1 MDVTEYIK
9 ILTTILAIVNP
20 ISTVPYFLSFTENNV
35 KKRPQVAKEA
45 TICAFIIMAVFVF
58 IGAHILSFFNITIDG
73 FRIAGGLLLLYLSF
87 NMLFAKKKIRHT
99 EEENREAKEKEDS
112 VAIVPIT
119 IPLLAGPG
127 TISTIILLSSRF
139 ESFTEKLILVS
150 ACFFVTMIIWLSFK
164 LAPQISRTIGLTGM
178 NIITRIMGL
187 ILASIAVEFVING
200 LRNALP
206 GLAG

>member
-1 MDVTEYIK
+1 MDFSEYIK
-9 ILTTILAIVNP
+9 MLTTILAIVNP
-20 ISTVPYFLSFTENNV
+20 ISTIPYFLSFTENDI
-35 KKRPQVAKEA
+35 KKRPLVAKEA
-45 TICAFIIMAVFVF
+45 TLCVFVIMVVFVF
-58 IGAHILSFFNITIDG
+58 LGAYILDFFSITIDG

-99 EEENREAKEKEDS
+99 EEENKEAKEKEDS
-112 VAIVPIT
+112 VAIVPIA

-127 TISTIILLSSRF
+127 TISTIILLSAKLHT
-139 ESFTEKLILVS
+139 FTEKVILVS
-150 ACFFVTMIIWLSFK
+150 ACFFVSLIVLLAFK
-164 LAPQISRTIGLTGM
+164 LAPQISKTVGMTGM
-178 NIITRIMGL
+178 NIITRLMGL